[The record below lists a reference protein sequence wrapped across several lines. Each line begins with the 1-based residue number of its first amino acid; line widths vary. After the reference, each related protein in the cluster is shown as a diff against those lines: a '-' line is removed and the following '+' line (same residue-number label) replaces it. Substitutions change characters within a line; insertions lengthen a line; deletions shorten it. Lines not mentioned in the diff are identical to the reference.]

1 MKKWNILGIFNAISI
16 SLIAQDSTLTS
27 ANESSSSA
35 TTYIIIGA
43 IVLILVIYILYS
55 RQKRKFND

>member
-1 MKKWNILGIFNAISI
+1 MKKWNVLGILNAISI
-16 SLIAQDSTLTS
+16 SLIAQDSTLTTT
-27 ANESSSSA
+27 NEGSPA
-35 TTYIIIGA
+35 TYLIIGV